1 MNRFQHCKSLID
13 LHNVLVDGIPF
24 TDLSLEETERLA
36 SVFNANAEK
45 EVALPLSKEA
55 YAHICTEVQK
65 HAIEIAV
72 NVLQNNIMEDKNM
85 TTNTTFTNT
94 DAIVKDAVNAAS
106 EVIANATKN
115 VRVRAGMDVEAF
127 KEKADESITTIKDAT
142 FSVLGVLDRLTGAT
156 TLKHALLHILY
167 QNAADRASKRGFF
180 NAAEE
185 CRRVVY
191 NYIENIMEFDP
202 DEEDL
207 RTVAALRYVIGED
220 EDGKPIVGHRSIFT
234 AFANGIVWI
243 AKKVTRKFKAWF
255 GVDAETNIFG
265 TIGASLAS
273 IFGMVAG
280 VIGSVLKVALH
291 TVIFVGSYV
300 VSAVIKA
307 VSFVW
312 DKVKGFGTFLKTKFG
327 KDDAQADAEDD
338 EILQTE
344 NC

>member
-1 MNRFQHCKSLID
+1 MNRFQDCRSLID
-13 LHNVLVDGIPF
+13 LHNILVNGIPF

-45 EVALPLSKEA
+45 EVVLPLSKEA
-55 YAHICTEVQK
+55 YAHICNETQK
-65 HAIEIAV
+65 HAI
-72 NVLQNNIMEDKNM
+72 NVATNELQNNFKEDSTMN
-85 TTNTTFTNT
+85 NTTFTNT

-115 VRVRAGMDVEAF
+115 VRVRAGMDVESF
-127 KEKADESITTIKDAT
+127 KDKADESITTIKDAT
-142 FSVLGVLDRLTGAT
+142 FSVLGVLDHLTGAS
-156 TLKHALLHILY
+156 TLKNSILRILY
-167 QNAADRASKRGFF
+167 QNTSDRASKRGFF
-180 NAAEE
+180 DAAEE

-191 NYIENIMEFDP
+191 NYIDGILEFDP
-202 DEEDL
+202 DEDDL
-207 RTVAALRYVIGED
+207 RMVAALRYVVGED
-220 EDGKPIVGHRSIFT
+220 ENGKPIVGHRSIFS

-243 AKKVTRKFKAWF
+243 AKKVTRKFRAWF
-255 GVDAETNIFG
+255 GVDAESNIFG
-265 TIGASLAS
+265 SIGASLAS

-300 VSAVIKA
+300 ISAVIKA

-312 DKVKGFGTFLKTKFG
+312 DKLKGFGTFLKTKFG

>member
-1 MNRFQHCKSLID
+1 
-13 LHNVLVDGIPF
+13 VDDIPF

-55 YAHICTEVQK
+55 YAHICNETQK
-65 HAIEIAV
+65 HAIHVAV
-72 NVLQNNIMEDKNM
+72 NVLQNNFEEDSTMN
-85 TTNTTFTNT
+85 NTTIFTNT
-94 DAIVKDAVNAAS
+94 DAAVKAAVNSATDA
-106 EVIANATKN
+106 IAQATKN
-115 VRVRAGMDVEAF
+115 VRVRAGMDVESF
-127 KEKADESITTIKDAT
+127 KDKADESITTIKDAT
-142 FSVLGVLDRLTGAT
+142 FSVLGVLDHLTGAT
-156 TLKHALLHILY
+156 TLKNSILHVLY
-167 QNAADRASKRGFF
+167 KNTADRSSKRGFF
-180 NAAEE
+180 DAADE
-185 CRRVVY
+185 CRRIIY
-191 NYIENIMEFDP
+191 NYIDGIMEFDP
-202 DEEDL
+202 DEEEL
-207 RTVAALRYVIGED
+207 RVVAALRYVVGED
-220 EDGKPIVGHRSIFT
+220 ENGKPIMGHRSIFS

-243 AKKVTRKFKAWF
+243 AKKVARKFRAWF

-265 TIGASLAS
+265 SIGASLAS

-312 DKVKGFGTFLKTKFG
+312 DKLKDFGTFMKTKFG